1 MAQFGLQILKCP
13 AAMTAE
19 ALDLLYRK
27 VPSTLRDRLIAQ
39 MLGEAERGE
48 LDLSGLWVAKKRSG
62 QIAGAILTQSLAGK
76 AAAVWPPEVRS
87 TWHRSDLAAAM
98 VQEVLAD
105 FRASGFKLVQAV
117 LDESTDAQAGRDL
130 ENGGLQRVTEL
141 LHLERDTAT
150 PLEFARP
157 PAIGDNA
164 IAQEDVIQTD
174 PAPAIASPA
183 DFLWRPFDASV
194 DAEFRSVLQAT
205 YSGSLDMPELEGARS
220 LDDLLEGYRAAR
232 SFTADRWRLGH
243 VLGDPEAAAVL
254 LLTES
259 PGRKVWEVT
268 YLGLTP
274 ACAAAASAVPS
285 SPACARPRPQPRP
298 LARACRRR
306 PQQTG
311 ITPLRF
317 GRLHLASD
325 ERSIWRYSKPP
336 YTGGTL
342 STRFFIN

>member
-1 MAQFGLQILKCP
+1 
-13 AAMTAE
+13 
-19 ALDLLYRK
+19 
-27 VPSTLRDRLIAQ
+27 
-39 MLGEAERGE
+39 
-48 LDLSGLWVAKKRSG
+48 
-62 QIAGAILTQSLAGK
+62 
-76 AAAVWPPEVRS
+76 
-87 TWHRSDLAAAM
+87 M

-274 ACAAAASAVPS
+274 AARGRRLGRAVL
-285 SPACARPRPQPRP
+285 AHALD
-298 LARACRRR
+298 LARSHVPWLELAVDVRNKPALRLYDSAGFIARERR
-306 PQQTG
+306 T
-311 ITPLRF
+311 IY
-317 GRLHLASD
+317 LAV
-325 ERSIWRYSKPP
+325 
-336 YTGGTL
+336 L
-342 STRFFIN
+342 